1 MDLRGQP
8 GKDGGANGGAITEQP
23 DMQWQFWI
31 IQTLNS
37 VAFGGLLFLLSS
49 GFSLIFGLM
58 RIPNLAHGAFFML
71 GAYFGSTLLLLN
83 LSCWLAGSGG
93 GLGVGVLGILMERF
107 ILRRLAGNEQGQVL
121 VTLGVSFI
129 IADICLLVWTGD
141 PMPLAA
147 PQALR
152 PPLRVW
158 GFAFPTYRLVVL
170 AIALVAALALYLR
183 MERTRLGAMIRA
195 GVDDMEMAR
204 GVGIPVSRLFTT
216 VFLLGATLAGIGGV
230 LGGPLLNPYPGLDT
244 DMLPLAL
251 IVVILGGAGSLLG
264 AFVGSF
270 IVGFLY
276 NFAIP
281 LVPHLSYFV
290 LFLPMVLV
298 LVFLPQGLFSRVRIC
313 RCARSSPSPSALWRS
328 WSCRGSSATNS
339 MSTWRPRC

>member
-1 MDLRGQP
+1 
-8 GKDGGANGGAITEQP
+8 
-23 DMQWQFWI
+23 MQWQFWI

-71 GAYFGSTLLLLN
+71 GAYFGYTLLQLKLHF
-83 LSCWLAGSGG
+83 WLAAIVG
-93 GLGVGVLGILMERF
+93 GLGVGLLGILMERF
-107 ILRRLAGNEQGQVL
+107 VLRRLAGNEQGQVL

-141 PMPLAA
+141 PMPLPA

-152 PPLRVW
+152 PPLRVG

-170 AIALVAALALYLR
+170 AIALVAALALYLL

-204 GVGIPVSRLFTT
+204 GVGIPVSLLFTV
-216 VFLLGATLAGIGGV
+216 VFALGAVLAG
-230 LGGPLLNPYPGLDT
+230 LGGTLGAPMLNAYPGLDT

-251 IVVILGGAGSLLG
+251 IVVILGGAGSLKG

-270 IVGFLY
+270 VVGFLY
-276 NFAIP
+276 NFGIARFP
-281 LVPHLSYFV
+281 DLAYFI

-298 LVFLPQGLFSRVRIC
+298 LVFLPQGLFGRVQI
-313 RCARSSPSPSALWRS
+313 
-328 WSCRGSSATNS
+328 
-339 MSTWRPRC
+339 